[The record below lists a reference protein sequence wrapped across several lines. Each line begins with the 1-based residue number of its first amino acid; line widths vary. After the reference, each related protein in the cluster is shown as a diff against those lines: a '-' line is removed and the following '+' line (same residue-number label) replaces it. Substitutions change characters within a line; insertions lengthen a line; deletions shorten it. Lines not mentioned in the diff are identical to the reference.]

1 MTIHLWFSSV
11 LGYTLQFDIDHIS
24 FAQGYLKKFCIND
37 LNHLQS
43 LKIKHAAINVH
54 YIHKTTRQS
63 QLCVTKKRRKCS
75 LPSVFIHYSYLYQ
88 WRLYIKCSISCT
100 IRSCLSTEHLTEMDD
115 PLSLKLSK
123 YINFPWKNIQ
133 PAKNVQHAMIT
144 EKFISETLYLN
155 AAKLSIRNTP
165 KFTNIHF
172 EIKIGSPTAQQVSYE

>member
-1 MTIHLWFSSV
+1 MFYHFRLISLYKCPILRCPIKFSPRFLLRRLGWINCLRQVQRQHLFTRARNMTYQENYVDKSLETWVFFFLIPYNVFLSEKNSLSQQMTIHLWFSSV

-37 LNHLQS
+37 LNHLQR

-88 WRLYIKCSISCT
+88 WRLY
-100 IRSCLSTEHLTEMDD
+100 
-115 PLSLKLSK
+115 
-123 YINFPWKNIQ
+123 
-133 PAKNVQHAMIT
+133 
-144 EKFISETLYLN
+144 
-155 AAKLSIRNTP
+155 
-165 KFTNIHF
+165 
-172 EIKIGSPTAQQVSYE
+172 

>member
-1 MTIHLWFSSV
+1 MFITSIKRQDSRSSV
-11 LGYTLQFDIDHIS
+11 LQRKGENVLFLRFLFINLIS
-24 FAQGYLKKFCIND
+24 TSDG
-37 LNHLQS
+37 
-43 LKIKHAAINVH
+43 
-54 YIHKTTRQS
+54 
-63 QLCVTKKRRKCS
+63 
-75 LPSVFIHYSYLYQ
+75 
-88 WRLYIKCSISCT
+88 YIKCSISCA

-133 PAKNVQHAMIT
+133 PAKNVQHAMIA

>member
-1 MTIHLWFSSV
+1 MDKLPKTSAETTSFHTGKKYDISGKLCGQIPWNMGFFFLIPYNVFLSEKNSLSQQMTIHLWFSSV

-37 LNHLQS
+37 LNHLQR

-88 WRLYIKCSISCT
+88 WRLY
-100 IRSCLSTEHLTEMDD
+100 
-115 PLSLKLSK
+115 
-123 YINFPWKNIQ
+123 
-133 PAKNVQHAMIT
+133 
-144 EKFISETLYLN
+144 
-155 AAKLSIRNTP
+155 
-165 KFTNIHF
+165 
-172 EIKIGSPTAQQVSYE
+172 